1 MIAIIALFG
10 RQCLIMALIT
20 LAEYRLIEL
29 SLWLLLSYFRLLL
42 PYYGS
47 CRFIRYYGLTLTDYL
62 GYYHVII
69 GYHHV
74 IIGYY
79 H

>member
-47 CRFIRYYGLTLTDYL
+47 CRFIRYYGLTLTDYR
-62 GYYHVII
+62 II
-69 GYHHV
+69 LA
-74 IIGYY
+74 IIMLLLAIITDDPS
-79 H
+79 